1 MPESLQ
7 QRIEKIRLWA
17 KDPDR
22 AASHILVTILAVII
36 LVAIALWIV
45 WIVPKHEAAAI
56 LDPEK
61 RLTLENELRKTLT
74 QIVLSIFGLF
84 ILYFTWQR
92 ARAGDKTV
100 QIMEQ
105 GHITD
110 RYTKAIEQL
119 GKLDGDKPN
128 IEVRLG
134 AIYALER
141 IARDSPRDHWTIME
155 VLTAYVRQNAP
166 AAPKGETLEK
176 PLPEKPRTDI
186 QAVLTVLG
194 RRLVGPKRENPDQ
207 ALDLSFTH
215 LQKASFYKG
224 NWEKTDFSTANLQ
237 EANLNRTSLRE
248 AFFVDANLK
257 GAFFRNADLRNA
269 FLLDSNL
276 EGVDLE
282 DAELL
287 GAHFSGANLTGAKN
301 LGPDQMRT
309 TWLWWE
315 ANLSPDFREALG
327 PVPDKSNG

>member
-166 AAPKGETLEK
+166 VVNPGETPPTPPPRRPPTHNPAILTLLGPPPPRPKARAPRSTTRPLLNSSAKRRSPPRKPQGRKLYACQSDRSK
-176 PLPEKPRTDI
+176 PLGR
-186 QAVLTVLG
+186 QAAEREPV
-194 RRLVGPKRENPDQ
+194 VGQ
-207 ALDLSFTH
+207 
-215 LQKASFYKG
+215 
-224 NWEKTDFSTANLQ
+224 TA
-237 EANLNRTSLRE
+237 
-248 AFFVDANLK
+248 
-257 GAFFRNADLRNA
+257 G
-269 FLLDSNL
+269 
-276 EGVDLE
+276 
-282 DAELL
+282 
-287 GAHFSGANLTGAKN
+287 
-301 LGPDQMRT
+301 RT
-309 TWLWWE
+309 TQCCQIRRSILHKRRP
-315 ANLSPDFREALG
+315 SGRIPRKRR
-327 PVPDKSNG
+327 PTHRRRPR